1 MKTSKKFRLD
11 AYDPSGNLIAS
22 CSDHYA
28 SALLMSLNGEGSTI
42 RYKGVILWLE
52 GTDGEGAESYDGTI
66 SKCYDRINQYAK
78 RFV

>member
-1 MKTSKKFRLD
+1 MKVKLN

-42 RYKGVILWLE
+42 RYKNHILWLE
-52 GTDGEGAESYDGTI
+52 GADGEGAESYDGTI
-66 SKCYDRINQYAK
+66 SKVYDRLNK
-78 RFV
+78 VLS